1 MLPPSLGLLLR
12 FWENVK
18 QNVFTFCTSLEDV
31 KNSGDITSRMCST
44 RISKTSPFSASDL
57 KLANG
62 VYLLIF
68 REDFIVYK
76 TFMMELFSKAVITF
90 KLLTI
95 FAKKAHQR
103 CLTVSEINANKFQS
117 QRFSVNSVSFIFFPP
132 KIKGRGSHLQVFF
145 KKGFQRKPTQNS

>member
-18 QNVFTFCTSLEDV
+18 QNVFTFGTSLEDV
-31 KNSGDITSRMCST
+31 KISGDITSRMCST

-76 TFMMELFSKAVITF
+76 TFMMELFSKTVITF

-117 QRFSVNSVSFIFFPP
+117 QRFSVHSVSFIFFPL
-132 KIKGRGSHLQVFF
+132 KIKARGSHLQVFC